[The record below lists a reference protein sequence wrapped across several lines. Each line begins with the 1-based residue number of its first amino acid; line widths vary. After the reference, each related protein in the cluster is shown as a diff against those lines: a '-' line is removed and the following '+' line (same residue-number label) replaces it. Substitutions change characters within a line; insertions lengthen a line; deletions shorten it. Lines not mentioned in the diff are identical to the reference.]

1 MVKFRTG
8 IFWISALV
16 VATFLLSGCPPRESI
31 AKINR
36 DPGRYAGKEVTVA
49 GRVVNSFGAV
59 GTGVFQIDDGTG
71 EMWVFSEHY
80 GIPGADAKIAV
91 TGVVQQGF
99 AFGGHNFATV
109 LRETRRRS

>member
-1 MVKFRTG
+1 MAKSRTA
-8 IFWISALV
+8 IFWVPALL
-16 VATFLLSGCPPRESI
+16 VAVLLLAGCPPRESI

-49 GRVVNSFGAV
+49 GRVVNSFGAI

-71 EMWVFSEHY
+71 TMWVFSDHY

-91 TGVVQQGF
+91 TGTVQQGF